1 VVRTTTNAATTGHKL
16 SVLLA
21 DHLGTANTSVDIASG
36 QAVTRRSFKPYGEV
50 RGTKP
55 ANWPNKRSYLGTGID
70 DAATGLTNIGAREY
84 DQSSGRFL
92 SADPLIDIADPLQM
106 NGYSYAKNS
115 PISTSDPDGLKPVTP
130 CDRGCDDGDDSYR
143 DWMTQN
149 PDGTWSYHSENT
161 RYVYEGGTGDLVSTT
176 KRGSEYPGLGKK
188 TVFKGYKPGLEHT
201 IFKVSVSLF
210 MPDSSDWVD
219 CFSGSGVKSCAI
231 ASTDLPWLKA
241 LKLVPNSVIEKGTKA
256 VEDWLSKRPKGC
268 KCFLAGT
275 DVLMA
280 DGTTEDIED
289 VELGDRVLATDPET
303 GETAAR
309 EVTRLIRTEGDKHF
323 NELSIATEDGIEKLT
338 ATHEH
343 PFWSPSAL
351 LWVEARDLKP
361 GMTLL
366 THKGD
371 TVVVTGNRAFTRH
384 ARTYN
389 LTVDDLHT
397 YYVLAG
403 ATPVLVHN
411 SGGCPTVGSVD
422 NLMENLDDDVIF
434 HYSDQKG
441 YEGILG
447 SGTIRADSKG
457 RAYVTQEMVSP
468 GDIHNVLF
476 AGNPAYAGKGGF
488 MIAIRRREG
497 VSLRVGEQ
505 PNELI
510 HQGSLRFD
518 RSDVLY
524 AGPNPFG

>member
-1 VVRTTTNAATTGHKL
+1 V
-16 SVLLA
+16 
-21 DHLGTANTSVDIASG
+21 
-36 QAVTRRSFKPYGEV
+36 
-50 RGTKP
+50 
-55 ANWPNKRSYLGTGID
+55 GTGID
-70 DAATGLTNIGAREY
+70 DAATGLTHIGARED

-92 SADPLIDIADPLQM
+92 SADPIIDTSNPLQM
-106 NGYSYAKNS
+106 NGYAYSSNS
-115 PISTSDPDGLKPVTP
+115 PVTKSDPTGLCAAADCPTRPTP
-130 CDRGCDDGDDSYR
+130 
-143 DWMTQN
+143 N
-149 PDGTWSYHSENT
+149 HENT
-161 RYVYEGGTGDLVSTT
+161 TPTAKEPSGPPRYSQNHQAARAAGNVYPPSFVKKAHEIYPGVFVDRSWANANRFAHQFHKEIENWCRGFGGDCLSDSTDEEAEQQVIRHLRWLACAHLGRESGCGRHVPSFGAAVVNAGVLSGGFGEGPGGLSLRGGTGGKTPGG
-176 KRGSEYPGLGKK
+176 RGGNC
-188 TVFKGYKPGLEHT
+188 TQ
-201 IFKVSVSLF
+201 
-210 MPDSSDWVD
+210 
-219 CFSGSGVKSCAI
+219 
-231 ASTDLPWLKA
+231 
-241 LKLVPNSVIEKGTKA
+241 
-256 VEDWLSKRPKGC
+256 
-268 KCFLAGT
+268 CFLAGT

-280 DGTTEDIED
+280 DGKTKDIED
-289 VELGDRVLATDPET
+289 VKVGDEVLATDPET
-303 GETAAR
+303 GRTGLR
-309 EVTRLIRTEGDKHF
+309 TVTHLIVTEHDKHF
-323 NELSIATEDGIEKLT
+323 NELSIATHDGIEKLT

-366 THKGD
+366 TEKGD

-403 ATPVLVHN
+403 ETPVLVHN

-457 RAYVTQEMVSP
+457 RTYVTQEMVSP